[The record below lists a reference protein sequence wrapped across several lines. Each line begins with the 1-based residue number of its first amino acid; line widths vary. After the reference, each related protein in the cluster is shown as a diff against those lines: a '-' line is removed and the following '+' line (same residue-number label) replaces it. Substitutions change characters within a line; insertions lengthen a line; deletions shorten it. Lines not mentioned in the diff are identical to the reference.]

1 MTFQIIVPGRF
12 IEARDAVDMRLKM
25 EGWFTLEAVRNG
37 RTVRKHTFRESD
49 GVAGPFQNL
58 ILNQGLDRFAT
69 EGRNQFIRFFHV
81 GVGTTAPAPT
91 QTQLVN
97 PIGGTISGTTDVL
110 IPGEAPDY
118 ASRHIVGALSSIGQ
132 FGTSNLTEV
141 GVGGNN
147 VAALTSRALIV
158 DSAGNPTSFPISS
171 EEQLRVS
178 YEMRLFPPLE
188 DAFFSVNVAGQ
199 RDVIV
204 RALNVTS
211 TSSSGWKIPAIST
224 SGGQEAA
231 GVSNNNGFRTGGLN
245 AITDSSA
252 QGSNVSGSSTTV
264 EHPYSHGSYKRGHRQ
279 NFSST
284 QAVSDSLRTHQVAY
298 QCCYFQVQYDPP
310 LQKTAE
316 QTMYLEYELSW
327 GRR

>member
-69 EGRNQFIRFFHV
+69 EGRNQLYARCYV
-81 GVGTTAPAPT
+81 GVGTTAPDVT
-91 QTQLVN
+91 QTQLTNGV
-97 PIGGTISGTTDVL
+97 GSYLTLSGDTTM
-110 IPGEAPDY
+110 PGEAPDY
-118 ASRHIVGALSSIGQ
+118 VSRMICSGLSSIGA
-132 FGTSNLTEV
+132 FGTSNLTEI
-141 GVGGNN
+141 GVGGIGT
-147 VAALTSRALIV
+147 ATLFSRALIV

-171 EEQLRVS
+171 EEQLRAS
-178 YEMRLFPPLE
+178 YEVRLHPPLE
-188 DAFFSVNVAGQ
+188 DAFYTVDVAGP

-204 RALNVTS
+204 RALNVTNTNSWAMQSPAGS
-211 TSSSGWKIPAIST
+211 TGGVHAIASS
-224 SGGQEAA
+224 
-231 GVSNNNGFRTGGLN
+231 NNGFRTGDLN
-245 AITDSSA
+245 SITASSP
-252 QGSNVSGSSTTV
+252 QGTSISGVSSKT
-264 EHPYSHGSYKRGHRQ
+264 EYEYSPGSYKKGHRQ
-279 NFSST
+279 SFSST
-284 QAVSDSLRTHQVAY
+284 QAVSDSIRTHDVQY
-298 QCCYFQVQYDPP
+298 TCCRFQVQYDPP

-316 QTMYLEYELSW
+316 QTMFLEYELSW